1 MGKSLSASNLRN
13 SYNPEDSILNP
24 TAFSPG
30 GLRSFGGPGSLKK
43 LHIDRTLRVDLFGG
57 EATADSAKS
66 SPLKKTVSFE
76 AGKASQDQQNG
87 ESSNALVRTEDDSAT
102 PSAQEQGY
110 LRTSQKPTDSEDR
123 SSEHDDNQSSSG
135 KEVVLSSQAES
146 KEPKRKEPNGP
157 LRNGEAPSQAEKQS
171 QLKGKTGQYY
181 MTPSQAD
188 LHKMSREKLSN
199 VKLFTVE
206 RENVGKIVFDQVDL
220 AQVDLDKI
228 FSHIVKLEHRS
239 ATVYLDHADKPP
251 QGKGLNVPA
260 TITLERSWPRAVG
273 NGENQTR
280 RGPKMDKHIERLRS
294 VPDTEFIKY
303 NIETGQWTF
312 RVEHFSTYACP
323 EDDDDLMNDSGLSP
337 APETPTLGGRV
348 RHSGT
353 SARSSFFSNGSTTQ
367 NSLDDTFE
375 FRRSRVLPGAF
386 EDAAADEEMVTSTS
400 ETRQIEEE
408 GNHQYVDDDDNDE
421 SMNEPEQAAPQT
433 TLVARSDVARVLSIA
448 NIGPGPTPLN

>member
-1 MGKSLSASNLRN
+1 
-13 SYNPEDSILNP
+13 
-24 TAFSPG
+24 
-30 GLRSFGGPGSLKK
+30 
-43 LHIDRTLRVDLFGG
+43 
-57 EATADSAKS
+57 
-66 SPLKKTVSFE
+66 
-76 AGKASQDQQNG
+76 
-87 ESSNALVRTEDDSAT
+87 
-102 PSAQEQGY
+102 
-110 LRTSQKPTDSEDR
+110 
-123 SSEHDDNQSSSG
+123 
-135 KEVVLSSQAES
+135 
-146 KEPKRKEPNGP
+146 
-157 LRNGEAPSQAEKQS
+157 
-171 QLKGKTGQYY
+171 
-181 MTPSQAD
+181 
-188 LHKMSREKLSN
+188 
-199 VKLFTVE
+199 
-206 RENVGKIVFDQVDL
+206 
-220 AQVDLDKI
+220 
-228 FSHIVKLEHRS
+228 
-239 ATVYLDHADKPP
+239 
-251 QGKGLNVPA
+251 
-260 TITLERSWPRAVG
+260 
-273 NGENQTR
+273 
-280 RGPKMDKHIERLRS
+280 MDKHIERLRS